1 MMVITAK
8 VKKRN
13 ILIALVAIAAILAV
27 LFWPGSKDS
36 GQETA
41 EIICKAET
49 NDERIAFLR
58 QFGWDVAD
66 AAVETQEVRI
76 PTEPNEVF
84 TRYNELQKQ
93 QNFDLEQY
101 AGKVVKRYV
110 YDVLNHPDGENYRA
124 TLFVYRGK
132 VIGGDVS
139 CTEQNGKMHGF
150 AKPA

>member
-1 MMVITAK
+1 MVITAK

-13 ILIALVAIAAILAV
+13 ILIALIAIAAVLAV
-27 LFWPGSKDS
+27 LFWLGDKSS
-36 GQETA
+36 GQESA

-49 NDERIAFLR
+49 NDERIAFLQ
-58 QFGWDVAD
+58 QFGWEVAD
-66 AAVETQEVRI
+66 AAIETQEVRI

-84 TRYNELQKQ
+84 ARYNELQKL

-110 YDVLNHPDGENYRA
+110 YDILNHPDGENCRA

-139 CTEQNGKMHGF
+139 STDLNGKMQGF
-150 AKPA
+150 ARHY